1 MNDVILSSTEA
12 DSVAVEA
19 IRQHHAELLA
29 ALDARVHALGRA
41 AGGAAAA
48 DRGQFDGARADL
60 LDWCRR
66 VLLPHARGEEKTLY
80 ADGHAKPEL
89 RLLIDGML
97 DEHVRLSGL
106 IDEFSFGTE
115 AVPSLL
121 AAGALRSM
129 LAAHVAK
136 ENELMLPALA
146 AAADVSVAD
155 GLQRMH
161 SALSADA
168 AASDPVRADAHHHA
182 DAYHDVDGHTCSC
195 HESDA
200 AGLPEL
206 DARTVPHAIRHSTI
220 FGALDAVRPGGG
232 LVLVA
237 PHDPLPLLA
246 QLEQRAPGM
255 FAVDYLQRG
264 PQAWRLAITR
274 RAA

>member
-1 MNDVILSSTEA
+1 MSDVILSSTEA

-29 ALDARVHALGRA
+29 ALDARVDALARA
-41 AGGAAAA
+41 AGGG

-60 LDWCRR
+60 LAWCRR
-66 VLLPHARGEEKTLY
+66 VLMPHARGEEKTLY
-80 ADGHAKPEL
+80 ASGHGKPEL
-89 RLLIDGML
+89 RALIDGML

-121 AAGALRSM
+121 AAGGLRAM
-129 LAAHVAK
+129 LTAHVAK
-136 ENELMLPALA
+136 ENELLLPALSA
-146 AAADVSVAD
+146 ASDVSVAE
-155 GLQRMH
+155 GLEQMH
-161 SALSADA
+161 AVLSADA
-168 AASDPVRADAHHHA
+168 AADPAHEHVHADAHAEHA
-182 DAYHDVDGHTCSC
+182 HADGHTCTC
-195 HESDA
+195 QESDSA
-200 AGLPEL
+200 DFPEL

-220 FGALDAVRPGGG
+220 FGALDAVRPGNG

-246 QLEQRAPGM
+246 QLEQRAPGV

-264 PQAWRLAITR
+264 PDAWRLAITR